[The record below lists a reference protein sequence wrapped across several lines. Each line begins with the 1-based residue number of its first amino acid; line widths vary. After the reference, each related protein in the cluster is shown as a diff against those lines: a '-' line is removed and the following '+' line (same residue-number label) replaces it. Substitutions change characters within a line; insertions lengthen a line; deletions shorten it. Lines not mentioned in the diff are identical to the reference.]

1 MRHEWIFD
9 VLKDL
14 RNYAEKNGLSAIA
27 AEAERALAVARKEL
41 AEQTVSENAAQ
52 DTSDPPKKPN

>member
-1 MRHEWIFD
+1 

-52 DTSDPPKKPN
+52 DRTDKTNSAN

>member
-41 AEQTVSENAAQ
+41 AEQSISENAAQ
-52 DTSDPPKKPN
+52 EQGEQSKKPN